1 MSEGR
6 PVITAFLSVFESK
19 LDRLKQDLKE
29 ELKRAKTDRRKDWI
43 KAQIKEI
50 KGLRDTVN
58 KMKKADQK
66 QCPHCGGLL

>member
-1 MSEGR
+1 
-6 PVITAFLSVFESK
+6 VITAFLSVFESK

-29 ELKRAKTDRRKDWI
+29 ELKRAKSDRRKDWI
-43 KAQIKEI
+43 KTQIKEI
-50 KGLRDTVN
+50 KGLRDTVS